1 MIALIIM
8 FDWLPNLK
16 FFLDVATITR
26 PALITMF
33 GWLPKK
39 TCTCDVLIVLIDC
52 YNDNQQPGSDNHVW
66 LAFKL
71 PNFKVF
77 NRLLQ

>member
-33 GWLPKK
+33 GNWLVAKK
-39 TCTCDVLIVLIDC
+39 KLQRWC
-52 YNDNQQPGSDNHVW
+52 YSVKCPLHFFIG
-66 LAFKL
+66 LAAKKNCSV
-71 PNFKVF
+71 NFKGMPGIKE
-77 NRLLQ
+77 RRA